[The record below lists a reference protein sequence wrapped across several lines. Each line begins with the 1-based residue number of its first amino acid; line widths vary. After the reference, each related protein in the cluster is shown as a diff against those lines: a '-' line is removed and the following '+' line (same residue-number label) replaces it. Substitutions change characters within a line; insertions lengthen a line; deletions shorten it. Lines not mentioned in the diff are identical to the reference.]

1 MTARREIPVVVRKV
15 RRDELDEDA
24 ERLADWRG
32 RTAAERIAEVES
44 LRRLWIE
51 ITRGSG
57 RSDGARRSSPPA
69 RRARDPAAAL
79 SAGAARATWGTATS
93 SITRTTR

>member
-1 MTARREIPVVVRKV
+1 MTTRREIPLVVRKV

-24 ERLADWRG
+24 ERLAYWRG

-51 ITRGSG
+51 ITGDPDVPMVRVVH
-57 RSDGARRSSPPA
+57 RRLG
-69 RRARDPAAAL
+69 DPAI
-79 SAGAARATWGTATS
+79 RPP
-93 SITRTTR
+93 R